1 MLTSAL
7 TQGLERVPAQAGY
20 LVISD
25 GAVLASSGD
34 LENDEHTATV
44 LQGLVA
50 TALGLRLPRGHEPPF
65 RRLSGEGLS
74 PRATKCHQ
82 VAPGGPQGVPRVISG
97 TKVALKGHQVAP
109 KGSPGGNFGVLSSPC
124 PQNCPQGVPKV
135 SSNVPRVSPK
145 SSSGTKVA
153 LKGHKVTPKG
163 SPGGF

>member
-1 MLTSAL
+1 MTAAL

-65 RRLSGEGLS
+65 RRLSGEE
-74 PRATKCHQ
+74 R
-82 VAPGGPQGVPRVISG
+82 PQNR
-97 TKVALKGHQVAP
+97 P
-109 KGSPGGNFGVLSSPC
+109 KL
-124 PQNCPQGVPKV
+124 PQNCPKMAPW
-135 SSNVPRVSPK
+135 P
-145 SSSGTKVA
+145 
-153 LKGHKVTPKG
+153 
-163 SPGGF
+163 

>member
-1 MLTSAL
+1 MTAAL

-65 RRLSGEGLS
+65 RRLSVVFGEHSLS
-74 PRATKCHQ
+74 LSLSLGTWGWLWGPWGPWEWLCPHCPPVVPSGVWRALPVIVT
-82 VAPGGPQGVPRVISG
+82 VPGDTG
-97 TKVALKGHQVAP
+97 VAL
-109 KGSPGGNFGVLSSPC
+109 
-124 PQNCPQGVPKV
+124 
-135 SSNVPRVSPK
+135 
-145 SSSGTKVA
+145 GTW
-153 LKGHKVTPKG
+153 G
-163 SPGGF
+163 

>member
-1 MLTSAL
+1 MTAAL

-65 RRLSGEGLS
+65 RRLSVVFGEHSL
-74 PRATKCHQ
+74 PVT
-82 VAPGGPQGVPRVISG
+82 VPGGPGDTEGGPGDIGGGPGDTEGGPVPIVPIVPSGVW
-97 TKVALKGHQVAP
+97 
-109 KGSPGGNFGVLSSPC
+109 
-124 PQNCPQGVPKV
+124 
-135 SSNVPRVSPK
+135 
-145 SSSGTKVA
+145 
-153 LKGHKVTPKG
+153 
-163 SPGGF
+163 

>member
-1 MLTSAL
+1 MEMIVATITAVMATVCTGLYWFILVCTGLYWFVLVYTGLYWLQTAAL

-65 RRLSGEGLS
+65 RRLSVVFGEHSLLVTVSGQKLFVVKRHRHVQE
-74 PRATKCHQ
+74 P
-82 VAPGGPQGVPRVISG
+82 VAV
-97 TKVALKGHQVAP
+97 
-109 KGSPGGNFGVLSSPC
+109 
-124 PQNCPQGVPKV
+124 
-135 SSNVPRVSPK
+135 
-145 SSSGTKVA
+145 
-153 LKGHKVTPKG
+153 
-163 SPGGF
+163 

>member
-1 MLTSAL
+1 MVRTGLQTSAL

-65 RRLSGEGLS
+65 RRLSVVFGEHSLLVTVSGQKLFVVKRHHHIQE
-74 PRATKCHQ
+74 P
-82 VAPGGPQGVPRVISG
+82 VAV
-97 TKVALKGHQVAP
+97 
-109 KGSPGGNFGVLSSPC
+109 
-124 PQNCPQGVPKV
+124 
-135 SSNVPRVSPK
+135 
-145 SSSGTKVA
+145 
-153 LKGHKVTPKG
+153 
-163 SPGGF
+163 